1 MKKILLTLIC
11 ALWAIPVL
19 AADPA
24 IDFMDKLAK
33 EIIEEGVLAQKTNE
47 EKEAFFREKFTTNLD
62 LKNISQMV
70 LGVYWKK
77 ATDQEK
83 ADFMEAFTDLT
94 TKTWTDRFGLY
105 QGQDIVFQGTR
116 NAPQKNQI
124 YVDSKINNDPPIEV
138 IWRLRQ
144 KEGNYKL
151 VDIVIE
157 DVSMVMS
164 YRNEYTSFL
173 QQHQG
178 IVQTLIDELR
188 TKAREFKYSGKG
200 EE

>member
-1 MKKILLTLIC
+1 MKKIILTLIF
-11 ALWAIPVL
+11 ALWTIPAL
-19 AADPA
+19 SADPA
-24 IDFMDKLAK
+24 IDFMDTLSK
-33 EIIEEGVLAQKTNE
+33 EIIEQGVLAQKTNE
-47 EKEAFFREKFTTNLD
+47 EKEASFHEKFTTHLD
-62 LKNISQMV
+62 LKNVSQMV

-83 ADFMEAFTDLT
+83 KDFIEAFTNLN

-144 KEGNYKL
+144 KDGGYKI
-151 VDIVIE
+151 VYIVIE

-164 YRNEYTSFL
+164 YRNEYTTFL

-178 IVQTLIDELR
+178 SIQALIDELN
-188 TKAREFKYSGKG
+188 TKIKNFKYSEKK
-200 EE
+200 

>member
-1 MKKILLTLIC
+1 MKKIILTLVC
-11 ALWAIPVL
+11 ALWAIPAL
-19 AADPA
+19 CADPA
-24 IDFMDKLAK
+24 IDYMDTLSK
-33 EIIEEGVLAQKTNE
+33 EIIEKGVLAQKTNE

-62 LKNISQMV
+62 LKNISKQV

-83 ADFMEAFTDLT
+83 QDFIEAFTDLT

-116 NAPQKNQI
+116 NAQQKNQLF
-124 YVDSKINNDPPIEV
+124 VDSKINNDPPIEV

-144 KEGNYKL
+144 KDKKYL
-151 VDIVIE
+151 IMDITVE
-157 DVSMVMS
+157 NVSMVIS
-164 YRNEYTSFL
+164 YQKEYTTFL

-178 IVQTLIDELR
+178 SVQALIDELN
-188 TKAREFKYSGKG
+188 KKIKNFKYNEKK
-200 EE
+200 

>member
-1 MKKILLTLIC
+1 MKKIILTLVC
-11 ALWAIPVL
+11 LLWAVPAL
-19 AADPA
+19 CADPA

-33 EIIEEGVLAQKTNE
+33 EIIEKGLLANKTTA
-47 EKEAFFREKFTTNLD
+47 EKETFFRDKFTANLD

-83 ADFMEAFTDLT
+83 KDFMEAFTDLT

-116 NAPQKNQI
+116 NAPQKNQL
-124 YVDSKINNDPPIEV
+124 YVDSKINDNPPIEV

-144 KEGNYKL
+144 KDGNYKI
-151 VDIVIE
+151 VDIVVE

-164 YRNEYTSFL
+164 YRNEYTAFL

-178 IVQTLIDELR
+178 SVQALIDELK
-188 TKAREFKYSGKG
+188 TKSKEFKYAETK
-200 EE
+200 

>member
-1 MKKILLTLIC
+1 MKKIIFALVCI
-11 ALWAIPVL
+11 LWALPAL
-19 AADPA
+19 CADPA

-33 EIIEEGVLAQKTNE
+33 EIIEQGVLAQKTNE
-47 EKEAFFREKFTTNLD
+47 EKEVFFREKFTANLD

-83 ADFMEAFTDLT
+83 HDFMEAFTDLT

-105 QGQDIVFQGTR
+105 QGQDIIFQGTR

-124 YVDSKINNDPPIEV
+124 YVDSKINDDPPIEV

-144 KEGNYKL
+144 KDATYKL
-151 VDIVIE
+151 VDIVVE

-178 IVQTLIDELR
+178 SVQALIDELQ
-188 TKAREFKYSGKG
+188 TKAQNFKYSEKK
-200 EE
+200 

>member
-1 MKKILLTLIC
+1 MKKIILTLIC
-11 ALWAIPVL
+11 ALWAIPAL
-19 AADPA
+19 SADPA
-24 IDFMDKLAK
+24 IDFMDTLSK
-33 EIIEEGVLAQKTNE
+33 EIIEQGVLAKKTNE
-47 EKEAFFREKFTTNLD
+47 EKEVFFHEKFTTNLD

-77 ATDQEK
+77 ATDGEK
-83 ADFMEAFTDLT
+83 KDFIEAFTNLN

-124 YVDSKINNDPPIEV
+124 YVDSKINDDPPIEV

-144 KEGNYKL
+144 KDGSYKI

-164 YRNEYTSFL
+164 YRNEYTTFL

-178 IVQTLIDELR
+178 SIQALIDELN
-188 TKAREFKYSGKG
+188 TKIKNFKYSEKK
-200 EE
+200 

>member
-1 MKKILLTLIC
+1 MKKIITTLIC
-11 ALWAIPVL
+11 ALWAIPAL
-19 AADPA
+19 CADPA
-24 IDFMDKLAK
+24 IDFMDKLSK
-33 EIIEEGVLAQKTNE
+33 EIIEQGVLAQKTNE
-47 EKEAFFREKFTTNLD
+47 EKEVFFREKFTTNLD

-77 ATDQEK
+77 ATDGEK
-83 ADFMEAFTDLT
+83 QDFMNAFTDLT

-124 YVDSKINNDPPIEV
+124 YVDSKINDNPPIEV

-144 KEGNYKL
+144 KDGSYKI
-151 VDIVIE
+151 VDIVVE

-164 YRNEYTSFL
+164 YRNEYTAFL

-178 IVQTLIDELR
+178 SVQALIDELN
-188 TKAREFKYSGKG
+188 TKAKEFKYAEKK
-200 EE
+200 

>member
-1 MKKILLTLIC
+1 MKKIFLTLIC

-33 EIIEEGVLAQKTNE
+33 EIIEQGVLAIKTNE
-47 EKEAFFREKFTTNLD
+47 EKEAFFHEKFTANLD
-62 LKNISQMV
+62 LKSISQMV

-77 ATDQEK
+77 ATEQEK
-83 ADFMEAFTDLT
+83 QDFMEAFTDLT

-105 QGQDIVFQGTR
+105 EGQDIVFQGTR

-144 KEGNYKL
+144 KDGTYKI
-151 VDIVIE
+151 VDIVVE

-164 YRNEYTSFL
+164 YRNEYTSVL
-173 QQHQG
+173 QQNNG
-178 IVQTLIDELR
+178 SVQTLIDLLKD
-188 TKAREFKYSGKG
+188 KATHFKYSDKN
-200 EE
+200 

>member
-1 MKKILLTLIC
+1 MKKIILTLIC
-11 ALWAIPVL
+11 ALWAVPAL
-19 AADPA
+19 CADPA
-24 IDFMDKLAK
+24 IEFMDKLAK
-33 EIIEEGVLAQKTNE
+33 EIIEEGILSAKTTTE
-47 EKEAFFREKFTTNLD
+47 RETFFSEKFTTNLD

-70 LGVYWKK
+70 LGIYWKK
-77 ATDQEK
+77 ASDQEK
-83 ADFMEAFTDLT
+83 NDFIKAFTDLT

-124 YVDSKINNDPPIEV
+124 YVDSKINDNPPIEV

-144 KEGNYKL
+144 KDGSYKI
-151 VDIVIE
+151 VDIVVE

-164 YRNEYTSFL
+164 YRNEYTAFL

-178 IVQTLIDELR
+178 SIQDLIDELN
-188 TKAREFKYSGKG
+188 TKSKNFKYSETKK
-200 EE
+200 

>member
-1 MKKILLTLIC
+1 MKKIILTLVC
-11 ALWAIPVL
+11 ALWALPAL
-19 AADPA
+19 CADPA
-24 IDFMDKLAK
+24 IDFMDALSK
-33 EIIEEGVLAQKTNE
+33 EIIEKGVLANKTNE
-47 EKEAFFREKFTTNLD
+47 EKEAFFHEKFTTNLD
-62 LKNISQMV
+62 LKSVSQMV

-83 ADFMEAFTDLT
+83 KDFIEAFTDLT

-124 YVDSKINNDPPIEV
+124 YVDSKINNNPPIEV

-144 KEGNYKL
+144 KDGSYKI
-151 VDIVIE
+151 VDIVVE

-164 YRNEYTSFL
+164 YRNEYTAFL

-178 IVQTLIDELR
+178 SVQALIDELK
-188 TKAREFKYSGKG
+188 TKAKEFKYSEKK
-200 EE
+200 

>member
-1 MKKILLTLIC
+1 MKKIILTLIC
-11 ALWAIPVL
+11 ALWAIPAL
-19 AADPA
+19 SADPA
-24 IDFMDKLAK
+24 IDFMDALSK
-33 EIIEEGVLAQKTNE
+33 EIIEKGVLANKPNE
-47 EKEAFFREKFTTNLD
+47 EKEVFFREKFTTNLD

-77 ATDQEK
+77 ATDEEK
-83 ADFMEAFTDLT
+83 KDFMDAFTNLN

-124 YVDSKINNDPPIEV
+124 YVDSKINDNPPIEV

-144 KEGNYKL
+144 KDGSYKI
-151 VDIVIE
+151 VDIVVE

-164 YRNEYTSFL
+164 YRNEYTAFL

-178 IVQTLIDELR
+178 SVQALIDELN
-188 TKAREFKYSGKG
+188 TKIKNFKYSEKK
-200 EE
+200 

>member
-1 MKKILLTLIC
+1 MKKIILTLIC
-11 ALWAIPVL
+11 ALWAIPGL
-19 AADPA
+19 CADPA

-33 EIIEEGVLAQKTNE
+33 EIIEKGVLAQKTNE
-47 EKEAFFREKFTTNLD
+47 EKEAFFHEKFTTNLD

-77 ATDQEK
+77 ATDTEK
-83 ADFMEAFTDLT
+83 KDFMEAFTDLT

-116 NAPQKNQI
+116 NAPQKNQL
-124 YVDSKINNDPPIEV
+124 YVDSKINDNPPIEV

-144 KEGNYKL
+144 KEGSYKI
-151 VDIVIE
+151 VDIVVE

-164 YRNEYTSFL
+164 YRNEYTAFL

-178 IVQTLIDELR
+178 SIQELIDELKS
-188 TKAREFKYSGKG
+188 KAKAFKYSEKK
-200 EE
+200 